1 MAKNRK
7 KKKSITRQPKQT
19 AVKVE
24 QKRILVTG
32 GLGFIGHKVVE
43 QLQKQNYKVEIID
56 VLTTYGLLDKEE
68 LEYLYNERLAKLRE
82 DTIIHKI
89 DVAEIEL
96 VNDIFVKFKP
106 NYVIHLASFPNEKL
120 ASENPVEAAHTMCQ
134 GLANILENSA
144 RHKVKR
150 FLYVSSS
157 MVLGSFSDET
167 SPQGVTELHN
177 TDPTGAYGIWK
188 RAGEQLLQQFHKE
201 HGLDYTTVRPSA
213 VYGPLDN
220 GNRVVAK
227 FLINA
232 MRDRNLPV
240 NGDTERLDFT
250 YIDDLANGIID
261 ALFKGKRG
269 IYHLTR
275 GESVTIKHVAE
286 TIVKLVGKGSVEI
299 KEKDKNQPSRG
310 KLNISKAKADFDFD
324 PKINIEEG
332 IKLYYE
338 WIRNSVYWTKKTV

>member
-43 QLQKQNYKVEIID
+43 QLQKQNHRVEVID
-56 VLTTYGLLDKEE
+56 VLTTYGLLDKDQ
-68 LEYLYNERLAKLRE
+68 LEYLYNERLAKFRE

-106 NYVIHLASFPNEKL
+106 DYVIHLASFPNEKL

-144 RHKVKR
+144 RHNIKR
-150 FLYVSSS
+150 LLYVSSS
-157 MVLGSFSDET
+157 MVLGDFSFPADET
-167 SPQGVTELHN
+167 HTP
-177 TDPTGAYGIWK
+177 DPKGSYAIWK
-188 RAGEQLLQQFHKE
+188 HAGEKLVENFNKQHN
-201 HGLDYTTVRPSA
+201 LDYVTVRPSA

-220 GNRVVAK
+220 CDRVVGKFILNAK
-227 FLINA
+227 A
-232 MRDRNLPV
+232 DRTLSV
-240 NGDTERLDFT
+240 NGKDERLDFT
-250 YIDDLANGIID
+250 FVDDLAEGMIS
-261 ALFKGKRG
+261 AMLKGKTG
-269 IYHLTR
+269 IYHLAR
-275 GESVTIKHVAE
+275 GDARTIEEAAE
-286 TIVKLVGKGSVEI
+286 TAVKIAGKGTVEI
-299 KEKDKNQPSRG
+299 KDRDKNMPSRG
-310 KLNISKAKADFDFD
+310 TLNIDKAKTDLNFD
-324 PKINIEEG
+324 PKINIEQG
-332 IKLYYE
+332 IKLYHD
-338 WIRNSVYWTKKTV
+338 WIINSVYWSKKTL

>member
-43 QLQKQNYKVEIID
+43 QLQKQNHRVEVID
-56 VLTTYGLLDKEE
+56 VLTTYGLLDKDQ
-68 LEYLYNERLAKLRE
+68 LEYLYNERLAKFHE

-96 VNDIFVKFKP
+96 VNDIFEKLKP
-106 NYVIHLASFPNEKL
+106 DYVVHLASFPNEKL

-144 RHKVKR
+144 RHNIKR
-150 FLYVSSS
+150 LLYVSSS
-157 MVLGSFSDET
+157 MVLGDFSFPADET
-167 SPQGVTELHN
+167 HTP
-177 TDPTGAYGIWK
+177 DPKGSYAIWK
-188 RAGEQLLQQFHKE
+188 HAGEKLVENFNKQHN
-201 HGLDYTTVRPSA
+201 LDYVTVRPSA

-220 GNRVVAK
+220 CDRVVGKFILNAK
-227 FLINA
+227 A
-232 MRDRNLPV
+232 DRTLSV
-240 NGDTERLDFT
+240 NGEDERLDFT
-250 YIDDLANGIID
+250 YVDDLAEGIIS
-261 ALFKGKRG
+261 AMLKGKTG
-269 IYHLTR
+269 IYHLAR
-275 GESVTIKHVAE
+275 GDARTIKEAAE
-286 TIVKLVGKGSVEI
+286 TAVKIAGKGTVEI
-299 KEKDKNQPSRG
+299 IDRDKNMPSRG
-310 KLNISKAKADFDFD
+310 TLNIDKAKTDLNFD
-324 PKINIEEG
+324 PKINIEQG

-338 WIRNSVYWTKKTV
+338 WIRNSVYWVKKTV

>member
-1 MAKNRK
+1 MAKNKK
-7 KKKSITRQPKQT
+7 KKKSITRKPKQDNKP
-19 AVKVE
+19 AVE

-43 QLQKQNYKVEIID
+43 QLQKQNHRVEVID
-56 VLTTYGLLDKEE
+56 VLTTYGLLDKDE
-68 LEYLYNERLAKLRE
+68 LEYLYNERLAKFRE

-96 VNDIFVKFKP
+96 VNDIFLKLKP
-106 NYVIHLASFPNEKL
+106 DYVVHLASFPNEKL

-144 RHKVKR
+144 RHNIKR

-157 MVLGSFSDET
+157 MVLGDFSFPADET
-167 SPQGVTELHN
+167 VTPN
-177 TDPTGAYGIWK
+177 PKGSYAIWK
-188 RAGEQLLQQFHKE
+188 HAGEKLVENFNKQHD
-201 HGLDYTTVRPSA
+201 LDYVTVRPSA

-220 GNRVVAK
+220 CNRVVGK
-227 FLINA
+227 FILNA
-232 MRDRNLPV
+232 LADKKLSV
-240 NGDTERLDFT
+240 NGEDERLDFT
-250 YIDDLANGIID
+250 YVDDLAQGIIS
-261 ALFKGKRG
+261 ALLKGKTG

-275 GESVTIKHVAE
+275 GDARKIKEAGALA
-286 TIVKLVGKGSVEI
+286 VKFADKGTVEI
-299 KEKDKNQPSRG
+299 NDKDTNMPSRG
-310 KLNISKAKADFDFD
+310 TLNIDKAKTDFNFD

-338 WIRNSVYWTKKTV
+338 WIRNSVYWSKKTV